1 MYRNIEEYKKISQLR
16 KNAYYAG
23 LIQNLLFGSEGVCIF
38 VLQLKYQISIL
49 ENFNE
54 GLSKTLYEIMEV
66 EELHEKFLSHAILM
80 TGGDPMLCNSQSKW
94 ISGRNIDYVKEIKQ
108 IIALNLEIKEKAL
121 LDLKSAF
128 LKIDNNEI
136 KNLLKTII
144 DDENITIKKFK
155 TIMSSF
161 ST

>member
-1 MYRNIEEYKKISQLR
+1 MYRNLEEYKKICLPR

-49 ENFNE
+49 ENFYSDI
-54 GLSKTLYEIMEV
+54 SKTLNEIKEV
-66 EELHEKFLSHAILM
+66 EEVHEKFLSHAVIM
-80 TGGDPMLCNSQSKW
+80 TGGDPMLCTSQNKW

-108 IIALNLEIKEKAL
+108 ILSLNLEIKEKTL

-128 LKIDNNEI
+128 LKIENIEI
-136 KNLLKTII
+136 KNLLKILI
-144 DDENITIKKFK
+144 DDEQITIKKLK
-155 TIMSSF
+155 SLLSSF